1 MNKNQKTECNTQ
13 HPEEMKPHL
22 IFDVSCSVF
31 LVYSSLIL
39 HPSSLKSPSSLIL
52 LLMLLSISVSCGA
65 RRTPNL
71 ERIFADA
78 RSHSGKRPIIII
90 PGVGGSELVNAR
102 TGEVVWPKL
111 FRASDDDLD
120 LPATPALA
128 TNRDGLV
135 AGRIVKDVRLLPFL
149 PKLNFFNKLLDVLRR
164 DAGYREGDWDAP
176 APDGDRDT
184 YYVFAYD
191 WRRDN
196 VETAQLFIRRVEEL
210 KRKLGRPE
218 LRFNIV
224 AHSMGG
230 LVARYAAMY
239 GDADLAAEGTATPR
253 PTWAGAAHIKTI
265 VMFGTPNEGSAEIF
279 PMILNGYSLT
289 DGGRWPVRL
298 LKTLL
303 RRDLLTAPSMFQMLP
318 HPDTVRFLDRDLQPV
333 KIDLYDPAAW
343 RRYGWSKLNDPAYRK
358 RFAAG
363 EKERASIDAERRGKT
378 TTAARSASLDEVF
391 AYLATVLDR
400 AKRFHTAL
408 GVAVEAES
416 PVKLFVFGSTCLD
429 TLDAIVVLRDE
440 RQNRWL
446 TLTRPRQLRAS
457 TGRRIRRA
465 EVKRAMYAPGDGH
478 VTRSSLLGERIA
490 GKRTARALYNT
501 QLSIDYAAFVCEVHS
516 GLHSNKTLQ
525 NNALTLLVNEAMR

>member
-253 PTWAGAAHIKTI
+253 PTWAGASSINK
-265 VMFGTPNEGSAEIF
+265 VFMFGTPNEGSAEAF
-279 PMILNGYSLT
+279 AILLEGYSLT
-289 DGGRWPVRL
+289 EGLRPRVRLFNKLTNEDVITVPSVFQLLPHRGAESFLDGG
-298 LKTLL
+298 L
-303 RRDLLTAPSMFQMLP
+303 RPLA
-318 HPDTVRFLDRDLQPV
+318 V
-333 KIDLYDPAAW
+333 DLYDPAAW
-343 RRYGWSKLNDPAYRK
+343 RRYGWSPINDVGYRE
-358 RFAAG
+358 RFAGGAVRSEG
-363 EKERASIDAERRGKT
+363 ERKPLGGTLADV
-378 TTAARSASLDEVF
+378 D
-391 AYLATVLDR
+391 AYLASVLRR
-400 AKRFHTAL
+400 ARRFH
-408 GVAVEAES
+408 EA
-416 PVKLFVFGSTCLD
+416 
-429 TLDAIVVLRDE
+429 LDAVDGAAPSSMRAPVPLFAFGGDCEETLSALVILRDE
-440 RQNRWL
+440 RKNRWV
-446 TLTRPRQLRAS
+446 TLTRPRELRAA
-457 TGRRIRRA
+457 GNRRISRK
-465 EVKRAMYAPGDGH
+465 EVTRAMYELGDGR
-478 VTRSSLLGERIA
+478 VTRRSLLGMRRGA
-490 GKRTARALYNT
+490 ARASALFDTPLFVNYG
-501 QLSIDYAAFVCEVHS
+501 LFVCD
-516 GLHSNKTLQ
+516 LHSDLQNNRTLQ
-525 NNALTLLVNEAMR
+525 ENALTLLMNEIIE